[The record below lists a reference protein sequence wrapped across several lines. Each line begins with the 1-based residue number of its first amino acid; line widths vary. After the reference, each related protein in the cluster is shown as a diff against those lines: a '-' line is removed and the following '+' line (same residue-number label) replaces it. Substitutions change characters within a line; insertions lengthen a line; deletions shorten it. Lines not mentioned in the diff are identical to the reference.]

1 MPRWLECNV
10 ESRKKRAQYR
20 GVVVSRAECRSGPVQ
35 CGPAS
40 GCDCTRAAA
49 SGRRDSR
56 CQDLVNVR
64 LHLSRASH
72 EGMRFV
78 EKRCRRRASTLSHAG
93 PRSRLWPTEWNLAR
107 KLILL
112 EPKSKKATDGCA
124 NRSSQ
129 RWGAMLQRLCSA
141 DSEMTCS
148 PRLVRAMWCMTH
160 DESAREMARGQ
171 QRPG

>member
-10 ESRKKRAQYR
+10 ESRKKRTHYR

-78 EKRCRRRASTLSHAG
+78 EKRCRRRASTFSHAG
-93 PRSRLWPTEWNLAR
+93 PRSRLWPTEWNLAK

-112 EPKSKKATDGCA
+112 DRKARKLPTTAPTGAA
-124 NRSSQ
+124 N
-129 RWGAMLQRLCSA
+129 GGVPCCKDCA

-148 PRLVRAMWCMTH
+148 PRLVKAMCCMTH